1 MAESDFPTF
10 VFSPCWARNSLLG
23 PIPQQAQQGIPVA
36 GIPCMLGRARNS
48 LLGPP
53 FCLLPAGPSREFR
66 PQQGKT
72 QKSENR
78 SLAAGRGGRAL
89 QYCRTAER

>member
-10 VFSPCWARNSLLG
+10 VFSPSWARNSLLG
-23 PIPQQAQQGIPVA
+23 PIPVA